1 MLSLGYLRGGLITS
15 LVPGSAVCFL
25 SLGTGGATEVRV
37 VMGWWRS
44 LAKPT
49 SGGLGGFS
57 LGQHE
62 QEKALKALNKKAAAI
77 KGSLTGKRNSRG
89 NYSGDE
95 EGENDR
101 TELSIRY

>member
-1 MLSLGYLRGGLITS
+1 MRPRRCGWSRVGG
-15 LVPGSAVCFL
+15 
-25 SLGTGGATEVRV
+25 VR
-37 VMGWWRS
+37 WPN
-44 LAKPT
+44 PT

-57 LGQHE
+57 LGQ
-62 QEKALKALNKKAAAI
+62 QEKALKALSKKAEAI
-77 KGSLTGKRNSRG
+77 KGSLTGKRNSQG

>member
-1 MLSLGYLRGGLITS
+1 MRPRRCGWSRVGG
-15 LVPGSAVCFL
+15 
-25 SLGTGGATEVRV
+25 VR
-37 VMGWWRS
+37 WPN
-44 LAKPT
+44 PT

-57 LGQHE
+57 LGQ
-62 QEKALKALNKKAAAI
+62 QEKALKALSKKAAAI
-77 KGSLTGKRNSRG
+77 KGSLTGKRNSQG

>member
-1 MLSLGYLRGGLITS
+1 MGPRRCRWSRVGG
-15 LVPGSAVCFL
+15 VHWPN
-25 SLGTGGATEVRV
+25 
-37 VMGWWRS
+37 
-44 LAKPT
+44 PT

-57 LGQHE
+57 LGQRE